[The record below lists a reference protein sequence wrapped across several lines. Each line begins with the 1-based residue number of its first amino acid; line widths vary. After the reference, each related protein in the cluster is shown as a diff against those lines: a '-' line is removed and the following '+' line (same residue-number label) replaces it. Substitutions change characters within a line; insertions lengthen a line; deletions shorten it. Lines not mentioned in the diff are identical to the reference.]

1 MIKTGQI
8 VTIVTILAA
17 FCGTGFGETLV
28 LKHGGRIEGTI
39 LNPAGAQAPET
50 YQIRTRTGIEM
61 EISSEQ
67 VDYVVYPGG
76 AYEQYDK
83 KVKQMA
89 DSVEGNMTMA
99 KWCKA
104 NSLSSLAN
112 RHYRRILE
120 LDPDN
125 KEAREALGYK
135 WHEGAWATRDE
146 AFTAMGMIK
155 YKGKWVYPQEK
166 EIQENRKL
174 NQQTQILWKKQVI
187 QWQSELLGKKHDQ
200 AYSGLMSIKD
210 PDAVP
215 ALAQVLSNDR
225 RAEARL
231 IYIKALGQLG
241 TPEAM
246 KVLGQCAMND
256 PLEEVRLS
264 CLDQLKEHQAQAAVD
279 YFSIELK
286 SKNNG
291 RVNRA
296 GELIGEIGDMNAVPA
311 LIDALTTQHKYIV
324 GGGPNMSASQGTDG
338 VSGLTMGSNAR
349 TILKTQANPE
359 VLNALQKITN
369 QNFGYNKAAWTNWY
383 SRNKQGGVE
392 SNLRRKQDGGN

>member
-1 MIKTGQI
+1 MKTVQI
-8 VTIVTILAA
+8 VTIATIVAA
-17 FCGTGFGETLV
+17 FCGIGFGETLV
-28 LKHGGRIEGTI
+28 LKHGGRIEGEI
-39 LNPAGAQAPET
+39 LNPAGAQTPET
-50 YQIRTRTGIEM
+50 YQIRARSGIEL
-61 EISSEQ
+61 EISSDQ
-67 VDYVVYPGG
+67 VEYVVYPGG

-83 KVKQMA
+83 KVKLMA

-99 KWCKA
+99 NWCKA
-104 NSLSSLAN
+104 NNLSSLAN

-125 KEAREALGYK
+125 KEARKELGYI
-135 WHEGAWATRDE
+135 WHEGAWTTPDE
-146 AFTAMGMIK
+146 ARTAMGMVK
-155 YKGKWVYPQEK
+155 YKGRWVYPQEK

-174 NQQTQILWKKQVI
+174 NQQAQNQWKKKVI
-187 QWQSELLGKKHDQ
+187 QWQSELFGKKHEQ
-200 AYSGLMSIKD
+200 ALSGLMAIKD
-210 PDAVP
+210 PDAIP
-215 ALAQVLSNDR
+215 ALGQVLSNDR

-256 PLEEVRLS
+256 LVEEVRFS

-286 SKNNG
+286 SKYNN

-296 GELIGEIGDMNAVPA
+296 GALIGEIGDMNAVPA
-311 LIDALTTQHKYIV
+311 LIGALTTQHKYTI
-324 GGGPNMSASQGTDG
+324 GGGPGMSASQGTDG
-338 VSGLTMGSNAR
+338 VSGLTMGSSAR

-369 QNFGYNKAAWTNWY
+369 QNFGYDKAAWTRWY